1 MVINV
6 GYDLARVLRFVE
18 QNLYHTRVV
27 SYHRVH
33 QRREFVV
40 IDEAVGVSPRSHQGF
55 NLLYIPVMGG
65 VE

>member
-1 MVINV
+1 MELSQDHV
-6 GYDLARVLRFVE
+6 
-18 QNLYHTRVV
+18 HTD
-27 SYHRVH
+27 RVH

-40 IDEAVGVSPRSHQGF
+40 IEEAVGISASSHQGF